1 MDGAAWVVAEHADV
15 GAVEPVGEQFR
26 GLVQGVLAVF
36 VPGFG
41 LAEQDQRGRGV
52 DGVEGV
58 DEGA

>member
-1 MDGAAWVVAEHADV
+1 MAEHADV